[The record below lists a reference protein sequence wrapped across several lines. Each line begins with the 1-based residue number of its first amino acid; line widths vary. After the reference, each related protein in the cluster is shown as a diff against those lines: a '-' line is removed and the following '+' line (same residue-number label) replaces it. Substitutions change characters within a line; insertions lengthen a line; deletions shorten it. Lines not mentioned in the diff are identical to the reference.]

1 MPYKTEIEYLN
12 FVLSEI
18 QDITS
23 FNVWKILLSENEDFE
38 FDLATEELKQ
48 EMLNMSSKVE
58 RLGMT
63 YKYFDQVDHFEY
75 RLTEKGIKAKEL
87 GGHQEYEKFISKK
100 PLDWYRIVPI
110 CLSIIFGISAV
121 YYANR
126 NYNLK
131 LKQTESKEKTLELE
145 KKLIESE
152 SINDS
157 LNNELLLTKIEL
169 EKLKN
174 KTE

>member
-1 MPYKTEIEYLN
+1 MPYKKEIEYLN

-23 FNVWKILLSENEDFE
+23 FNVWKILSEEEDFE
-38 FDLATEELKQ
+38 FDLATEELKG
-48 EMLNMSSKVE
+48 EMLDMSSRIQ
-58 RLGMT
+58 RLGTT
-63 YKYFDQVDHFEY
+63 YKYFDKIDHFDY

-100 PLDWYRIVPI
+100 PLDWYRIIPI

-131 LKQTESKEKTLELE
+131 LKQTESKERTLELE
-145 KKLIESE
+145 KKIIESE
-152 SINDS
+152 SKKDS
-157 LNNELLLTKIEL
+157 LNKELLMIKI
-169 EKLKN
+169 KLKKFKN

>member
-23 FNVWKILLSENEDFE
+23 FNVWKILSEEEDFE
-38 FDLATEELKQ
+38 FDLATEELKH
-48 EMLNMSSKVE
+48 EMLDISSRVQ
-58 RLGMT
+58 RLGTT
-63 YKYFDQVDHFEY
+63 YKYFDQIDHFEY

-100 PLDWYRIVPI
+100 PLDWYRIIPI

-131 LKQTESKEKTLELE
+131 LKQTESKERSLELE
-145 KKLIESE
+145 KKIIESE
-152 SINDS
+152 SKNDS
-157 LNNELLLTKIEL
+157 LNRELRLTKIEL
-169 EKLKN
+169 EKFKN
-174 KTE
+174 KIE

>member
-12 FVLSEI
+12 IVLSEI

-23 FNVWKILLSENEDFE
+23 FNVWKILSEDEDFE
-38 FDLATEELKQ
+38 FELATEELKQ
-48 EMLNMSSKVE
+48 EMLDMSSRVQ

-63 YKYFDQVDHFEY
+63 YKYFDKIDHFEY

-110 CLSIIFGISAV
+110 CLSIIFGVSAV

-131 LKQTESKEKTLELE
+131 LKQTESKEKTSELE
-145 KKLIESE
+145 KKIIEFE
-152 SINDS
+152 SKNDS
-157 LNNELLLTKIEL
+157 LNKELRLTKIEL